1 MNLAPILVVDDE
13 PSVLNL
19 ASLVIQGSGYPVL
32 TSTNGRE
39 GLDLFRNSGEP
50 ISVLV
55 TDVQMPIMDG
65 IEMAKS
71 IKSENQDVKIIFV
84 SGFAPTK
91 EIADLILE
99 WDAQFLSKPF
109 DLQHLRTAV
118 QRAVSSL

>member
-1 MNLAPILVVDDE
+1 MAPILVVDDE